1 MNTTP
6 DTPATGTDAPGSE
19 PTPISAAKG
28 TGSKRAAARQ
38 PGASRQRQTAAQRKQ
53 AANVATAKD
62 KAKATPKPKTTRK
75 PKPEVPAGWEAWLAH
90 RTYMI
95 RRTGD
100 VPEGGS
106 KLGVMCRAHGTIY
119 PKPVA
124 SITEGDKIGAK
135 PNRPSWCRK
144 CKAEQAA
151 KAGS

>member
-1 MNTTP
+1 MNTTENTG
-6 DTPATGTDAPGSE
+6 TPAETTDAPVADV
-19 PTPISAAKG
+19 TAITDAKG
-28 TGSKRAAARQ
+28 TGSKRSAARK
-38 PGASRQRQTAAQRKQ
+38 STTAAKTPKST
-53 AANVATAKD
+53 AAK
-62 KAKATPKPKTTRK
+62 TPKPKAAPKPKPVRA

-95 RRTGD
+95 RRTGE
-100 VPEGGS
+100 VAEGES

-151 KAGS
+151 KA

>member
-1 MNTTP
+1 MNTT
-6 DTPATGTDAPGSE
+6 DNGTPTTDATDATATDAPVAE

-28 TGSKRAAARQ
+28 TGSKRSAARSKRTTTTGKATTGSK
-38 PGASRQRQTAAQRKQ
+38 PK
-53 AANVATAKD
+53 ATAK
-62 KAKATPKPKTTRK
+62 PKTARA

-151 KAGS
+151 KGDG

>member
-6 DTPATGTDAPGSE
+6 ETPETTGTTE

-28 TGSKRAAARQ
+28 TGSRRAAARKT
-38 PGASRQRQTAAQRKQ
+38 GTAAKSTT
-53 AANVATAKD
+53 TAKARKSTTTAKTP
-62 KAKATPKPKTTRK
+62 KAAKPKTPRA

-119 PKPVA
+119 PKPVG

-144 CKAEQAA
+144 CKTEQAA
-151 KAGS
+151 KG

>member
-6 DTPATGTDAPGSE
+6 ETPATGTDATANE
-19 PTPISAAKG
+19 PTPITAAKG
-28 TGSKRAAARQ
+28 TGSKRAAAR
-38 PGASRQRQTAAQRKQ
+38 TRKNP
-53 AANVATAKD
+53 ATTAKREP
-62 KAKATPKPKTTRK
+62 KAKATAKPKATRA
-75 PKPEVPAGWEAWLAH
+75 PKPEVPEGWEAWLAH

-119 PKPVA
+119 PKPVG

-151 KAGS
+151 KG